1 MAQRVGSLII
11 NLALESGAFKSGL
24 SATEKQLKASAKRIA
39 AVGNAMKG
47 VGQTLSLAV
56 TAPLAGLAAA
66 SIKAAIESKDALG
79 AVNASLKSVGN
90 AAGKTT
96 EQLQALATSGM
107 KQSLFDDDEILR
119 KVTTSLLTFDKVSG
133 QAFDRAQQAA
143 IDLSAKFG
151 GDLQSSALM
160 VGKALQNPVKGLTAL
175 GKAGI
180 DFTDQQKEQI
190 KAMTAAG
197 DAAGAQKII
206 LAELEK
212 QLAGSAAAARAAD
225 PAAAAKQAVG
235 EAMEALGTALLP
247 LLPPITEA
255 ITAIANAFSS
265 MSPEAQKNAVIML
278 GLAAALGPV
287 LAILGAIVT
296 ATAPFSAALALVGAA
311 GGVMAALSAGAAG
324 LLAVLGPLLI
334 PLAAIA
340 AIGAVIYA
348 NWDRIAPA
356 LAEIGARFKE
366 AIGPEV
372 QELVQQVG
380 ALLTK
385 LWSGPLGT
393 VLKEVIQLIGS
404 LGIGFAKIFGEV
416 IIRAVQGALIVVTGF
431 FSFLQSTLAFIGQ
444 VLTGDF
450 AGAWTTAKT
459 AIVNVIHTLVN
470 AIEAILI
477 GRLDGIWK
485 WVTDKIELVKAAF
498 FGLYDAVVGN
508 SYIPDMVDGIAAQ
521 MARLDAVMVEPAKKG
536 TDKVKAAF
544 KQLADDI
551 RPLMAELFP
560 DARALADF
568 TKKRA
573 LLNAGIK
580 AGGAGGYNVDQLQAA
595 QRQLSFS
602 STEPSTFLEEFIA
615 GGAEPIANM
624 EKIRAELDKLGTAAN
639 DNQKAID
646 AANVK
651 IVKSFKDMADATL
664 NALQSL
670 TSAIKGG
677 GFLDILGAVIG
688 LGLQLGSIGAF
699 GKKIQSNINK
709 PVPGFASGTSFAP
722 GGMALVG
729 ERGPELV
736 NLPRGSKVFP
746 NGTGPGGG
754 RQVVE
759 IVDTTGLF
767 RFAVNGQIMAAAPAI
782 ASAGGEVGVRRMNY
796 RNSRRVA

>member
-1 MAQRVGSLII
+1 MATMLGSL
-11 NLALESGAFKSGL
+11 LVSLGLDLSEFRSGL
-24 SATEKQLKASAKRIA
+24 SASEKELKAAARRIEN
-39 AVGNAMKG
+39 VGKSMRKF
-47 VGQTLSLAV
+47 GQTLSLAV
-56 TAPLAGLAAA
+56 TLPLAGLAAA

-79 AVNASLKSVGN
+79 QVNATLKSVGD

-96 EQLQALATSGM
+96 AQLQALATSGM

-160 VGKALQNPVKGLTAL
+160 VGKALQDPVKGMTAL
-175 GKAGI
+175 SKAGI
-180 DFTDQQKEQI
+180 SFTEQQKEQV
-190 KAMTAAG
+190 KAMVAAG
-197 DAAGAQKII
+197 NAAGAQKIV

-225 PAAAAKQAVG
+225 PAAAAKQSVG

-255 ITAIANAFSS
+255 ITAIADAFSS
-265 MSPEAQKNAVIML
+265 MSPEAQKNVVIML

-287 LAILGAIVT
+287 LAALGTLIT
-296 ATAPFSAALALVGAA
+296 FTAPIRVLLTAMLASQAVAGVLANIIPLILSMGRALMLLALNPVGLVITAIAVAVGA
-311 GGVMAALSAGAAG
+311 VY
-324 LLAVLGPLLI
+324 LAWK
-334 PLAAIA
+334 
-340 AIGAVIYA
+340 
-348 NWDRIAPA
+348 NWDKIKP
-356 LAEIGARFKE
+356 I
-366 AIGPEV
+366 
-372 QELVQQVG
+372 LVQLYNDVKTWLQD
-380 ALLTK
+380 K
-385 LWSGPLGT
+385 L
-393 VLKEVIQLIGS
+393 GS
-404 LGIGFAKIFGEV
+404 V
-416 IIRAVQGALIVVTGF
+416 
-431 FSFLQSTLAFIGQ
+431 
-444 VLTGDF
+444 
-450 AGAWTTAKT
+450 
-459 AIVNVIHTLVN
+459 
-470 AIEAILI
+470 
-477 GRLDGIWK
+477 WK

-521 MARLDAVMVEPAKKG
+521 MARLDAVMVAPAKKG

-573 LLNAGIK
+573 LLNAGIN

-602 STEPSTFLEEFIA
+602 TTEPSTFLEEFIA
-615 GGAEPIANM
+615 GGNEPIANM

-699 GKKIQSNINK
+699 GKKIQTNINK

-746 NGTGPGGG
+746 SGTGPGGG
-754 RQVVE
+754 GMTVHVE
-759 IVDTTGLF
+759 ASPYFDVRVQQNI
-767 RFAVNGQIMAAAPAI
+767 NQAAPLI
-782 ASAGGEVGVRRMNY
+782 ASAGGEVGVRRMAY

>member
-1 MAQRVGSLII
+1 MATMLGSL
-11 NLALESGAFKSGL
+11 LVSLGLDLSEFRSGL
-24 SATEKQLKASAKRIA
+24 SASEKELKAAARRIEN
-39 AVGNAMKG
+39 VGKSMRKF
-47 VGQTLSLAV
+47 GQTLSLAV
-56 TAPLAGLAAA
+56 TLPLAGLAAA

-79 AVNASLKSVGN
+79 QVNATLKSVGD

-96 EQLQALATSGM
+96 AQLQALATSGM

-160 VGKALQNPVKGLTAL
+160 VGKALQDPVKGMTAL
-175 GKAGI
+175 SKAGI
-180 DFTDQQKEQI
+180 SFTEQQKEQV
-190 KAMTAAG
+190 KAMVAAG
-197 DAAGAQKII
+197 NAAGAQKIV

-225 PAAAAKQAVG
+225 PAAAAKQSVG

-255 ITAIANAFSS
+255 ITAIADAFSS
-265 MSPEAQKNAVIML
+265 MSPEAQKNVVIML

-287 LAILGAIVT
+287 LAALGTLIT
-296 ATAPFSAALALVGAA
+296 FTAPIRVLLTAMLASQAVAGVLANIIPLILSMGRALMLLALNPVGLVITAIAVAVGA
-311 GGVMAALSAGAAG
+311 VY
-324 LLAVLGPLLI
+324 LAWK
-334 PLAAIA
+334 
-340 AIGAVIYA
+340 
-348 NWDRIAPA
+348 NWDKIKP
-356 LAEIGARFKE
+356 I
-366 AIGPEV
+366 
-372 QELVQQVG
+372 LVQLYNDVKTWLQD
-380 ALLTK
+380 K
-385 LWSGPLGT
+385 L
-393 VLKEVIQLIGS
+393 GS
-404 LGIGFAKIFGEV
+404 V
-416 IIRAVQGALIVVTGF
+416 
-431 FSFLQSTLAFIGQ
+431 
-444 VLTGDF
+444 
-450 AGAWTTAKT
+450 
-459 AIVNVIHTLVN
+459 
-470 AIEAILI
+470 
-477 GRLDGIWK
+477 WK

-521 MARLDAVMVEPAKKG
+521 MARLDAVMVDPAKKA
-536 TDKVKAAF
+536 TRKAADAF
-544 KQLADDI
+544 KELAAEVQ
-551 RPLMAELFP
+551 PLLDRLFP
-560 DARALADF
+560 EAAALSQFRKDSALIDRAQ
-568 TKKRA
+568 
-573 LLNAGIK
+573 
-580 AGGAGGYNVDQLQAA
+580 AGGVLDAGQASEA
-595 QRQLSFS
+595 RIRAAGVA
-602 STEPSTFLEEFIA
+602 PSTFLEEFLA
-615 GGAEPIANM
+615 GGNEPIANM
-624 EKIRAELDKLGTAAN
+624 EKIRAELDKLGQAAN
-639 DNQKAID
+639 DNTTEIN

-651 IVKSFKDMADATL
+651 IVKSFKDMANETL

-699 GKKIQSNINK
+699 GKKIQTNINK

-746 NGTGPGGG
+746 SGTGPGGG
-754 RQVVE
+754 GMTVHVE
-759 IVDTTGLF
+759 ASPYFDVRVQQNI
-767 RFAVNGQIMAAAPAI
+767 NQAAPLI
-782 ASAGGEVGVRRMNY
+782 ASAGGEVGVRRMAY

>member
-1 MAQRVGSLII
+1 MAQKVGSLLIS
-11 NLALESGAFKSGL
+11 LALESGAFKSGL
-24 SATEKQLKASAKRIA
+24 NASEKQLQASAKRIA

-47 VGQTLSLAV
+47 VGQSLSLAV
-56 TAPLAGLAAA
+56 TLPLAGLAAA

-79 AVNASLKSVGN
+79 QVNATLKSVGD

-96 EQLQALATSGM
+96 AQLQALATSGM

-160 VGKALQNPVKGLTAL
+160 VGKALQDPIKGINAL
-175 GKAGI
+175 SRAGI
-180 DFTDQQKEQI
+180 SFTEQQKEQI

-197 DAAGAQKII
+197 NAAGAQKII

-225 PAAAAKQAVG
+225 PAAAAKQSVG

-255 ITAIANAFSS
+255 ITAIADAFSS
-265 MSPEAQKNAVIML
+265 MSPEAQKNVVIML

-287 LAILGAIVT
+287 LAALGTLIT
-296 ATAPFSAALALVGAA
+296 FTAPIRVLLTAMLASQAVAGVLANIIPLILSMGRALMLLALNPVG
-311 GGVMAALSAGAAG
+311 LT
-324 LLAVLGPLLI
+324 I
-334 PLAAIA
+334 IAIA
-340 AIGAVIYA
+340 AAVTGVYLAWKNWDKIKPILVQLYTDVKTWLQDKLGAV
-348 NWDRIAPA
+348 
-356 LAEIGARFKE
+356 
-366 AIGPEV
+366 
-372 QELVQQVG
+372 
-380 ALLTK
+380 
-385 LWSGPLGT
+385 
-393 VLKEVIQLIGS
+393 
-404 LGIGFAKIFGEV
+404 
-416 IIRAVQGALIVVTGF
+416 
-431 FSFLQSTLAFIGQ
+431 
-444 VLTGDF
+444 
-450 AGAWTTAKT
+450 
-459 AIVNVIHTLVN
+459 
-470 AIEAILI
+470 
-477 GRLDGIWK
+477 WK

-521 MARLDAVMVEPAKKG
+521 MARLDAVMVDPAKKA
-536 TDKVKAAF
+536 TRKAADAF
-544 KQLADDI
+544 KELAAEVQ
-551 RPLMAELFP
+551 PLLDRLFP
-560 DARALADF
+560 EAAALSQFRKDSALIDRAQ
-568 TKKRA
+568 
-573 LLNAGIK
+573 
-580 AGGAGGYNVDQLQAA
+580 AGGVLDPGQASEARIRAAGVA
-595 QRQLSFS
+595 
-602 STEPSTFLEEFIA
+602 PSTFLEEFLA
-615 GGAEPIANM
+615 GGNEPIANM
-624 EKIRAELDKLGTAAN
+624 EKIRAELDKLGQAAN
-639 DNQKAID
+639 DNTTEIN

-651 IVKSFKDMADATL
+651 IVKSFKDMANETL

-699 GKKIQSNINK
+699 GKKIQTNINK
-709 PVPGFASGTSFAP
+709 PVPGFANGTSFAP

-767 RFAVNGQIMAAAPAI
+767 RFAVDGQIMKAAPAI

>member
-24 SATEKQLKASAKRIA
+24 NATEKQLQASAKRIA

-47 VGQTLSLAV
+47 VGKTLSLAV
-56 TAPLAGLAAA
+56 TLPLAGLAAA

-79 AVNASLKSVGN
+79 QVNAALKTMGN
-90 AAGKTT
+90 AAGRTS
-96 EQLQALATSGM
+96 EQLQALATKGM
-107 KQSLFDDDEILR
+107 KQSLYDDDEILR
-119 KVTTSLLTFDKVSG
+119 KVTANLLTFGNVSG
-133 QAFDRAQQAA
+133 AVFDRAQLAVL
-143 IDLSAKFG
+143 DLATRME
-151 GDLQSSALM
+151 GDLQGATIL
-160 VGKALQNPVKGLTAL
+160 VGKALNDPKNGLAAL
-175 GKAGI
+175 GKTGALSKTWIAANKDMIASLVKTGQ
-180 DFTDQQKEQI
+180 TA
-190 KAMTAAG
+190 KAQG
-197 DAAGAQKII
+197 II
-206 LAELEK
+206 LAALEAQYK
-212 QLAGSAAAARAAD
+212 GSAAAARAAD
-225 PAAAAKQAVG
+225 PAAAAKQSVG

-255 ITAIANAFSS
+255 ITAIADAFSS
-265 MSPEAQKNAVIML
+265 MPPEMQKTVVITL

-287 LAILGAIVT
+287 LAALGTLITFTAPIRVLLTAMLAGQAVAGVLANLVPLILSMGRALMVLALNPVGLTITAIAVAVGAVYLAWKNWDKIRPILVQLYTDVKTWLQDKLGAV
-296 ATAPFSAALALVGAA
+296 
-311 GGVMAALSAGAAG
+311 
-324 LLAVLGPLLI
+324 
-334 PLAAIA
+334 
-340 AIGAVIYA
+340 
-348 NWDRIAPA
+348 
-356 LAEIGARFKE
+356 
-366 AIGPEV
+366 
-372 QELVQQVG
+372 
-380 ALLTK
+380 
-385 LWSGPLGT
+385 
-393 VLKEVIQLIGS
+393 
-404 LGIGFAKIFGEV
+404 
-416 IIRAVQGALIVVTGF
+416 
-431 FSFLQSTLAFIGQ
+431 
-444 VLTGDF
+444 
-450 AGAWTTAKT
+450 
-459 AIVNVIHTLVN
+459 
-470 AIEAILI
+470 
-477 GRLDGIWK
+477 WK

-521 MARLDAVMVEPAKKG
+521 MARLDAVMVAPAKKG

-573 LLNAGIK
+573 LLNAGIN

-602 STEPSTFLEEFIA
+602 TTEPSTFLEEFIA
-615 GGAEPIANM
+615 GGNEPIANM

-699 GKKIQSNINK
+699 GKTIQTNINK
-709 PVPGFASGTSFAP
+709 PTPGFANGTSFAP

-767 RFAVNGQIMAAAPAI
+767 RFAVDGQIMEAAPAI